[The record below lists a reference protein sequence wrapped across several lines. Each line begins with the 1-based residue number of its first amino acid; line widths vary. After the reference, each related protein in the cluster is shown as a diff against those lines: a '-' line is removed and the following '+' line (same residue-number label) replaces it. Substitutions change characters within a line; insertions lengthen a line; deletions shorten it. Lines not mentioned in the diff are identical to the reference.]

1 MASIKSRLILAV
13 VAMAAILAAVA
24 FLISGQLNTL
34 DGDLN
39 ELHAAQD
46 VKSHVLAPQK
56 DMNQFLA
63 AMESTML
70 WLDLGDAGEAQDAYE
85 SSVDAEQDIS
95 GEFAYL
101 EENASADFKPVI
113 EQAHKDW
120 EVATEFL
127 KIQAET
133 AAAEHGLALA
143 RPSTDPTKTVDAH
156 TDEGIAQAQK
166 QYGGLDGAT
175 LAKIA
180 DDNAVSP
187 VEAADEGIDGA
198 EEQIDEIL
206 AGYQA
211 SGDESLART
220 RSLTM
225 TALVVA
231 LLGVVLVGLL
241 ATISIVRP
249 LDKLEAGAKAI
260 ADGDLD
266 YEFGAISSDEVGV
279 VTKSVEEM
287 AHSLKARIRNLEEV
301 AGVVVLTSED
311 IAKAAK
317 AEGGVDAAEILA
329 KAESL
334 KAIVAPVLGGSKQ
347 S

>member
-1 MASIKSRLILAV
+1 MASIKSRLIIAV
-13 VAMAAILAAVA
+13 IAMAAILAAAA
-24 FLISGQLNTL
+24 FLINGQLGTL

-70 WLDLGDAGEAQDAYE
+70 WLDLGDAEEAQDAYAE
-85 SSVDAEQDIS
+85 SVDAEQDIS
-95 GEFAYL
+95 AEFAYL
-101 EENASADFKPVI
+101 EENAADDFKPVV

-120 EVATEFL
+120 EIATEFL

-133 AAAEHGLALA
+133 AAAEKGLALV

-156 TDEGIAQAQK
+156 SDEGIAEAQK
-166 QYGGLDGAT
+166 QYAGLDSAA
-175 LAKIA
+175 LAEIA
-180 DDNAVSP
+180 DDDAASP
-187 VEAADEGIDGA
+187 VEKADEGIDGA
-198 EEQIDEIL
+198 EVQIDEIL
-206 AGYQA
+206 AGYQK
-211 SGDESLART
+211 SGDESLAKT

-231 LLGVVLVGLL
+231 LLGVVLIGAL

-249 LDKLEAGAKAI
+249 LDKLESGAKAI
-260 ADGDLD
+260 AAGNLD
-266 YEFGAISSDEVGV
+266 YEFGQISSDEVGV
-279 VTKSVEEM
+279 VTKSVEDM

-317 AEGGVDAAEILA
+317 AEGGVDAADILA

-334 KAIVAPVLGGSKQ
+334 KAIVAPVLGGK
-347 S
+347 